1 MNGHSPLLALLLVAV
16 LLVAVFSIW
25 RAIVNR

>member
-1 MNGHSPLLALLLVAV
+1 MNGHSPLLALLLVVA
-16 LLVAVFSIW
+16 LLAAVFSIW

>member
-1 MNGHSPLLALLLVAV
+1 MNGRSPLLALLLVAV
-16 LLVAVFSIW
+16 LLAAVFSIW

>member
-1 MNGHSPLLALLLVAV
+1 VNGHSPLLALLLVAV
-16 LLVAVFSIW
+16 LLATAFSIW